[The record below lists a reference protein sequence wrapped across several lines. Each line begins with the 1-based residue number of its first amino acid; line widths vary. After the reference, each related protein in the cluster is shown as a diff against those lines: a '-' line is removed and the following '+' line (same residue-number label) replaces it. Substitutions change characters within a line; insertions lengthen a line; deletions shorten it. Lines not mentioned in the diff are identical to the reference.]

1 LFSLTAATRAGEV
14 ALIQSGVTMQ
24 QAFVGI
30 DVGTSSARAG
40 IFDENGSLLA
50 TARHPIT
57 VWHEAGSVVEQSSP
71 EIWAAC
77 ATSVRAA
84 MAEAAIPASAVR
96 GIGFD
101 ATCSLVVLD
110 PAGRPLTVSSS
121 GDIRRNVIVWMD
133 HRAIAEARGVNETQD
148 DVLRY
153 VGGSISPEMEIP
165 KLLWLKRHL
174 PSTYRSA
181 GHFFDLADY
190 LSFRATGS
198 LARSMCT
205 LACKWNYLAHEQ
217 RWSGEYF
224 ERVGLGDLAADKYA
238 KIGSEIVAPGTPLRT
253 GLTTSA
259 ARDLGLLEGTP
270 VGASLIDA
278 HAGGVG
284 TIGGPGK
291 SGEAVDVCRRLAYIM
306 GTSACIMATTSAPRF
321 VPGVWGPYYS
331 GMVPGFWLNEG
342 GQSAAG
348 AAIDHLIKSHPA
360 HGEAVAVARAAGMEI
375 PEFLERRIVS
385 RVTNLGEAALF
396 ARDIHVL
403 PEFLGN
409 RSPFADPDARAV
421 VAGMDLDADIGS
433 MERLFVSG
441 LCGLAYGL
449 ADVVDAF
456 RSHGVDSDMMV
467 ISGGAGRSPLV
478 RQIMADTTG
487 LTIAVPETQEPV
499 LLGAAMLG
507 AVAGKSRASIGEA
520 MAAMSAIGRLSEAS
534 ASAMAD
540 FHRTKRRV
548 HGLMRKLDSESRDAM
563 RGIAAGAELD
573 AKSF

>member
-1 LFSLTAATRAGEV
+1 MR
-14 ALIQSGVTMQ
+14 
-24 QAFVGI
+24 QAFIGI

-40 IFDENGSLLA
+40 IFDEKGSLLA

-57 VWHEAGSVVEQSSP
+57 VWHEAGGVVEQSSS

-77 ATSVRAA
+77 VASVRTA
-84 MAEAAIPASAVR
+84 MVEAAISPSAVK
-96 GIGFD
+96 GLGFD

-110 PAGRPLTVSSS
+110 AGGGPLTVSAS
-121 GDIRRNVIVWMD
+121 GDQRRNVIVWMD
-133 HRAIAEARGVNETQD
+133 HRAIAEARQVNDTQD

-198 LARSMCT
+198 VTRSICT
-205 LACKWNYLAHEQ
+205 LACKWNFLAHEG
-217 RWSGEYF
+217 RWSGSYF
-224 ERVGLGDLAADKYA
+224 ERIGLGDLVSDSYA
-238 KIGSEIVAPGTPLRT
+238 KIGREIVAAGTPLGI
-253 GLTTSA
+253 GLTESA
-259 ARDLGLLEGTP
+259 ARDFGLLESTP

-284 TIGGPGK
+284 TIGGREK
-291 SGEAVDVCRRLAYIM
+291 SGQPVDVCRRLAYIM
-306 GTSACIMATTSAPRF
+306 GTSACIMATTTEPRF

-331 GMVPGFWLNEG
+331 GMVPDFWLNEG

-348 AAIDHLIKSHPA
+348 AAIDHLIRSHPA
-360 HGEAVAVARAAGMEI
+360 YNEAVKTARAGGMEI
-375 PEFLERRIVS
+375 LEFLEQRIVS
-385 RVTNLGEAALF
+385 RSGSLGEAALF

-409 RSPFADPDARAV
+409 RSPFADPDSRSV
-421 VAGMDLDADIGS
+421 VAGMDLDVDIGS
-433 MERLFVSG
+433 MERLFVAG

-449 ADVVDAF
+449 ADVVEAF
-456 RSHGVDSDMMV
+456 RSHGVDSDLML
-467 ISGGAGRSPLV
+467 ISGGAGRSSLV

-487 LTIAVPETQEPV
+487 LTVAVPETQEPV

-507 AVAGKSRASIGEA
+507 AVAGGCYESIGEA
-520 MAAMSAIGRLSEAS
+520 MASMSAIGCLSEPTAPG
-534 ASAMAD
+534 MAD
-540 FHRTKRRV
+540 FHRAKRRV
-548 HGLMRKLDSESRDAM
+548 HGLMRKLDRESRDAM
-563 RGIAAGAELD
+563 HGIEQIANVD
-573 AKSF
+573 MKS

>member
-1 LFSLTAATRAGEV
+1 MR
-14 ALIQSGVTMQ
+14 
-24 QAFVGI
+24 QAFIGV
-30 DVGTSSARAG
+30 DVGTTSARAG
-40 IFDENGSLLA
+40 VFDENGKLLS

-57 VWHEAGSVVEQSSP
+57 VWHEAGNVVEQSSSD
-71 EIWAAC
+71 IWTAC
-77 ATSVRAA
+77 VASVQAA
-84 MAEAAIPASAVR
+84 MKQAALPPSAVK
-96 GIGFD
+96 GMGFD

-110 PAGRPLTVSSS
+110 ADANPLTVSTS
-121 GDIRRNVIVWMD
+121 GDARRNIIVWMD
-133 HRAIAEARGVNETQD
+133 HRAIAEARRVNDTHD

-198 LARSMCT
+198 LARSICT
-205 LACKWNYLAHEQ
+205 LACKWNFLAHER
-217 RWSGEYF
+217 RWSERYF
-224 ERVGLGDLAADKYA
+224 ERIVLGDLASNSYA
-238 KIGSEIVAPGTPLRT
+238 KIGNEIVAPGTPLGA
-253 GLTTSA
+253 GLSKSA
-259 ARDLGLLEGTP
+259 AQDFGLLEGTP
-270 VGASLIDA
+270 VAASLIDA

-284 TIGGPGK
+284 TIGGHGK
-291 SGEAVDVCRRLAYIM
+291 SNEPVDVCRRLAYIM
-306 GTSACIMATTSAPRF
+306 GTSACIMATTPKPCF

-348 AAIDHLIKSHPA
+348 AAIDHLIRSHPA
-360 HGEAVAVARAAGMEI
+360 YNEAAAAAHAVGMEI
-375 PEFLERRIVS
+375 LEFLERRIVS
-385 RVTNLGEAALF
+385 RVQSPGEAALF

-409 RSPFADPDARAV
+409 RSPFSDPDSRAI

-433 MERLFVSG
+433 MERLFVAG

-456 RSHGVDSDMMV
+456 RSHGVDSDLMV
-467 ISGGAGRSPLV
+467 ISGGAGRSSLV

-487 LTIAVPETQEPV
+487 LTIAVPQTQAPV
-499 LLGAAMLG
+499 LLGASMLG
-507 AVAGKSRASIGEA
+507 AVAGNAYRSIGEA
-520 MAAMSAIGRLSEAS
+520 MASMSAIGCLSEKTAPG
-534 ASAMAD
+534 MAD
-540 FHRTKRRV
+540 FHRTKREV
-548 HGLMRKLDSESRDAM
+548 HGLMRKLDRESRDAM
-563 RGIAAGAELD
+563 HRVGLTAGVD
-573 AKSF
+573 AKY

>member
-1 LFSLTAATRAGEV
+1 MRH
-14 ALIQSGVTMQ
+14 
-24 QAFVGI
+24 AFVGI

-57 VWHEAGSVVEQSSP
+57 VWHETGSVVEQSSS

-77 ATSVRAA
+77 AASVRAA
-84 MAEAAIPASAVR
+84 MAEAALPASAIK

-101 ATCSLVVLD
+101 ATCSLVVVD
-110 PAGRPLTVSSS
+110 AAGNPLTVSPS
-121 GDIRRNVIVWMD
+121 GEERRNVIVWMD
-133 HRAIAEARGVNETQD
+133 HRAVAEARRVNETQD

-165 KLLWLKRHL
+165 KLLWLKQHL
-174 PSTYRSA
+174 PSTYRLA

-198 LARSMCT
+198 AVRSMCT
-205 LACKWNYLAHEQ
+205 LACKWNYLAHEE
-217 RWSGEYF
+217 RWSYRYF
-224 ERVGLGDLAADKYA
+224 ERIGLGDLASDIYA
-238 KIGSEIVAPGTPLRT
+238 RIGNEIVAPGTPLRA
-253 GLTTSA
+253 GLTKSA
-259 ARDLGLLEGTP
+259 ADDFGLLEGTP

-284 TIGGPGK
+284 TIGGRGK

-306 GTSACIMATTSAPRF
+306 GTSACIMATTREPCF
-321 VPGVWGPYYS
+321 VPGVWGPYHS

-348 AAIDHLIKSHPA
+348 AAIDHLVRSHPA
-360 HGEAVAVARAAGMEI
+360 YDETVAAAHAAGVEVL
-375 PEFLERRIVS
+375 EFLERRIVS
-385 RVTNLGEAALF
+385 RVVGPGEAALF

-421 VAGMDLDADIGS
+421 VSGMDLDVDIGS
-433 MERLFVSG
+433 MERLFVAG

-449 ADVVDAF
+449 ADVVEAF
-456 RSHGVDSDMMV
+456 RSHGVESDMMV

-487 LTIAVPETQEPV
+487 LTVVVPETQEPV

-507 AVAGKSRASIGEA
+507 AVAANSRGSIGEA
-520 MAAMSAIGRLSEAS
+520 MASMSAIGRLSEPTAPGLR
-534 ASAMAD
+534 A
-540 FHRTKRRV
+540 FHQTKRKV

-563 RGIAAGAELD
+563 RAFASVAGLEATN
-573 AKSF
+573 

>member
-1 LFSLTAATRAGEV
+1 
-14 ALIQSGVTMQ
+14 MQ

-77 ATSVRAA
+77 AASVRTA
-84 MAEAAIPASAVR
+84 MAEAALPASAVK

-110 PAGRPLTVSSS
+110 AAGNPLTVSSS
-121 GDIRRNVIVWMD
+121 GDERRNVIVWMD
-133 HRAIAEARGVNETQD
+133 HRAIAEARRVNETQD

-217 RWSGEYF
+217 RWSGDYF
-224 ERVGLGDLAADKYA
+224 EHVGLGDLAADEYA
-238 KIGSEIVAPGTPLRT
+238 KIGSEIVAPGTPLGT
-253 GLTTSA
+253 GLTKSV

-284 TIGGPGK
+284 TIGGHAR
-291 SGEAVDVCRRLAYIM
+291 SEEAVDVCHRLAYIM
-306 GTSACIMATTSAPRF
+306 GTSACIMATTSAPCF
-321 VPGVWGPYYS
+321 VPGVWGPY
-331 GMVPGFWLNEG
+331 
-342 GQSAAG
+342 
-348 AAIDHLIKSHPA
+348 
-360 HGEAVAVARAAGMEI
+360 
-375 PEFLERRIVS
+375 
-385 RVTNLGEAALF
+385 
-396 ARDIHVL
+396 
-403 PEFLGN
+403 
-409 RSPFADPDARAV
+409 
-421 VAGMDLDADIGS
+421 
-433 MERLFVSG
+433 
-441 LCGLAYGL
+441 
-449 ADVVDAF
+449 
-456 RSHGVDSDMMV
+456 
-467 ISGGAGRSPLV
+467 
-478 RQIMADTTG
+478 
-487 LTIAVPETQEPV
+487 
-499 LLGAAMLG
+499 
-507 AVAGKSRASIGEA
+507 
-520 MAAMSAIGRLSEAS
+520 
-534 ASAMAD
+534 
-540 FHRTKRRV
+540 
-548 HGLMRKLDSESRDAM
+548 
-563 RGIAAGAELD
+563 
-573 AKSF
+573 

>member
-1 LFSLTAATRAGEV
+1 MR
-14 ALIQSGVTMQ
+14 
-24 QAFVGI
+24 QAFIGV

-40 IFDENGSLLA
+40 VFDENGALLS

-57 VWHEAGSVVEQSSP
+57 VWHEAGNVVEQSSS

-77 ATSVRAA
+77 AYSVRAA
-84 MAEAAIPASAVR
+84 MAEAALPPSAIK

-110 PAGRPLTVSSS
+110 AAANPLTVSTS
-121 GDIRRNVIVWMD
+121 GDERRNVIVWMD
-133 HRAIAEARGVNETQD
+133 HRAIAETRLVNDTHD

-174 PSTYRSA
+174 PSTYNSA

-198 LARSMCT
+198 TARSICT
-205 LACKWNYLAHEQ
+205 LACKWNFLAHEQ
-217 RWSGEYF
+217 RWSNSYF
-224 ERVGLGDLAADKYA
+224 ERIGLGDLASNSYA
-238 KIGSEIVAPGTPLRT
+238 KIGNEIVAPGTPLGA
-253 GLTTSA
+253 GLTKSA
-259 ARDLGLLEGTP
+259 ADDFGLLEGTP

-284 TIGGPGK
+284 TIGGREK
-291 SGEAVDVCRRLAYIM
+291 SGAPVDVCRRLAYIM
-306 GTSACIMATTSAPRF
+306 GTSACIMATTSEPCF
-321 VPGVWGPYYS
+321 VPGVWGPYFS

-348 AAIDHLIKSHPA
+348 AAIDHLVRSHPA
-360 HGEAVAVARAAGMEI
+360 YDEAVATARAGGMEI
-375 PEFLERRIVS
+375 LEFLERRIVS
-385 RVTNLGEAALF
+385 RSGGPGQAALL

-409 RSPFADPDARAV
+409 RSPFADPDSRAV
-421 VAGMDLDADIGS
+421 VAGLDLDVDVGS
-433 MERLFVSG
+433 MERLFVAG

-449 ADVVDAF
+449 ADVVEAF
-456 RSHGVDSDMMV
+456 ASHGVDSDLMV
-467 ISGGAGRSPLV
+467 IGGGAGRSSLV

-487 LTIAVPETQEPV
+487 LSVAVPETQEPV

-507 AVAGKSRASIGEA
+507 AVAGHAYGSIGEA
-520 MAAMSAIGRLSEAS
+520 MASMSAIGWLSGPTAPGV
-534 ASAMAD
+534 AD
-540 FHRTKRRV
+540 FHRTKRKV
-548 HGLMRKLDSESRDAM
+548 HGMMRRLDRESRDAM
-563 RGIAAGAELD
+563 QGIESIAGANT
-573 AKSF
+573 KN

>member
-1 LFSLTAATRAGEV
+1 MR
-14 ALIQSGVTMQ
+14 
-24 QAFVGI
+24 QAFIGV

-40 IFDENGSLLA
+40 VFDEKGSLLA
-50 TARHPIT
+50 TARRPIT
-57 VWHEAGSVVEQSSP
+57 VWHEAGNVVEQSSS

-77 ATSVRAA
+77 AASVRAA
-84 MAEAAIPASAVR
+84 IAEAALPPSAVK

-110 PAGRPLTVSSS
+110 AAANPLTVSSS
-121 GDIRRNVIVWMD
+121 GDGQRNVIVWMD
-133 HRAIAEARGVNETQD
+133 HRAIAEARLVNDTHDE
-148 DVLRY
+148 VLQY

-198 LARSMCT
+198 TARSICT
-205 LACKWNYLAHEQ
+205 LACKWNFLAHER
-217 RWSGEYF
+217 RWSDSYF
-224 ERVGLGDLAADKYA
+224 ERIGLGDLASDNYS
-238 KIGSEIVAPGTPLRT
+238 KIGNEIVAPGTPLGI
-253 GLTTSA
+253 GLTKSA
-259 ARDLGLLEGTP
+259 AYDFGLLEGTP
-270 VGASLIDA
+270 VGAPLIDA

-284 TIGGPGK
+284 TIGGREKPDQ
-291 SGEAVDVCRRLAYIM
+291 SVDVCRRLAYIM
-306 GTSACIMATTSAPRF
+306 GTSACIMATTSEPRF

-360 HGEAVAVARAAGMEI
+360 YGEAVAAAHAGGLEVL
-375 PEFLERRIVS
+375 EFLERRIVS
-385 RVTNLGEAALF
+385 RVQNPGEAALF

-409 RSPFADPDARAV
+409 RSPFADPDSRAI
-421 VAGMDLDADIGS
+421 VAGMDLDVDIGS
-433 MERLFVSG
+433 MERLFVAG

-449 ADVVDAF
+449 ADVVEAF
-456 RSHGVDSDMMV
+456 RSHGLDSDLMV
-467 ISGGAGRSPLV
+467 ISGGAGRSSLV

-487 LTIAVPETQEPV
+487 LTVAVPQTQEPV

-507 AVAGKSRASIGEA
+507 AVAGTRYGSIGEA
-520 MAAMSAIGRLSEAS
+520 MASMSAIGCLSERTAPGL
-534 ASAMAD
+534 AD
-540 FHRTKRRV
+540 FHRTKREV
-548 HGLMRKLDSESRDAM
+548 HAMMRKLDRESRDAM
-563 RGIAAGAELD
+563 HRIGLIAGVDL
-573 AKSF
+573 KN

>member
-1 LFSLTAATRAGEV
+1 MR
-14 ALIQSGVTMQ
+14 
-24 QAFVGI
+24 QAFIGV

-40 IFDENGSLLA
+40 VFDEKGTLLA

-57 VWHEAGSVVEQSSP
+57 VWHEAGSVVEQSSS

-77 ATSVRAA
+77 AASVCAA
-84 MAEAAIPASAVR
+84 MAEAALPPSAVK

-110 PAGRPLTVSSS
+110 AAAHPLTVSTS
-121 GDIRRNVIVWMD
+121 GDERRNIIVWMD
-133 HRAIAEARGVNETQD
+133 HRAIAEARLVNDTHD

-198 LARSMCT
+198 TARSICT
-205 LACKWNYLAHEQ
+205 LACKWNFLAHER
-217 RWSGEYF
+217 RWSERYF
-224 ERVGLGDLAADKYA
+224 ERIGLGDLASDSYA
-238 KIGSEIVAPGTPLRT
+238 KIGNEVVAPGTPLGI
-253 GLTTSA
+253 GLNKSA
-259 ARDLGLLEGTP
+259 AHDLGLLEGTP

-284 TIGGPGK
+284 TIGGREK
-291 SGEAVDVCRRLAYIM
+291 SGDSVDICRRLAYIM
-306 GTSACIMATTSAPRF
+306 GTSACIMATTSEPRF

-348 AAIDHLIKSHPA
+348 AAIDHLIKSHPVYNEAAAAA
-360 HGEAVAVARAAGMEI
+360 HAGGMEVL
-375 PEFLERRIVS
+375 EFLERRIVS
-385 RVTNLGEAALF
+385 RVQNPGEAALF

-409 RSPFADPDARAV
+409 RSPFADPDSRAI

-433 MERLFVSG
+433 MERLFVAG

-449 ADVVDAF
+449 ADVVEAF
-456 RSHGVDSDMMV
+456 RSHGVDSDLMV
-467 ISGGAGRSPLV
+467 ISGGAGRSSLV
-478 RQIMADTTG
+478 RQIMADTTA
-487 LTIAVPETQEPV
+487 LTVAVPQTQEPV

-507 AVAGKSRASIGEA
+507 AVAGNVYGSIGEA
-520 MAAMSAIGRLSEAS
+520 MGSMSAIGCLSEKTAPG
-534 ASAMAD
+534 MAD
-540 FHRTKRRV
+540 FHRIKREV
-548 HGLMRKLDSESRDAM
+548 HGLMRKLDRESRDAM
-563 RGIAAGAELD
+563 HRIGLTAGVD
-573 AKSF
+573 AKN

>member
-1 LFSLTAATRAGEV
+1 MR
-14 ALIQSGVTMQ
+14 

-40 IFDENGSLLA
+40 IFDENGGLLA

-57 VWHEAGSVVEQSSP
+57 VWHETGSVVEQSSS

-77 ATSVRAA
+77 AASVRAA
-84 MAEAAIPASAVR
+84 MAEAALPASAIK

-101 ATCSLVVLD
+101 ATCSLVVVD
-110 PAGRPLTVSSS
+110 AAGNPLTVSPS
-121 GDIRRNVIVWMD
+121 GEERRNVIVWMD
-133 HRAIAEARGVNETQD
+133 HRAVAEARRVNETQD

-165 KLLWLKRHL
+165 KLLWLKHHL

-198 LARSMCT
+198 AVRSMCT

-217 RWSGEYF
+217 RWSYRYF
-224 ERVGLGDLAADKYA
+224 ERIGLGDLASDIYA
-238 KIGSEIVAPGTPLRT
+238 RIGNEIVAPGTPLRA
-253 GLTTSA
+253 GLTKSA
-259 ARDLGLLEGTP
+259 ADDFGLLEGTP

-284 TIGGPGK
+284 TIGGRGK
-291 SGEAVDVCRRLAYIM
+291 SNEPVDVCRRLAYIM
-306 GTSACIMATTSAPRF
+306 GTSACIMATTREPCF
-321 VPGVWGPYYS
+321 VPGVWGPYHS

-348 AAIDHLIKSHPA
+348 AAIDHLVRSHPA
-360 HGEAVAVARAAGMEI
+360 YDEAVAAARAAGMEVL
-375 PEFLERRIVS
+375 EFLERRIVS
-385 RVTNLGEAALF
+385 RVASPGEAALF

-421 VAGMDLDADIGS
+421 VAGMDLDVDIGS
-433 MERLFVSG
+433 MERLFVAG

-449 ADVVDAF
+449 ADVVEAF
-456 RSHGVDSDMMV
+456 RSHGVESDMMV
-467 ISGGAGRSPLV
+467 ISGGAGRSLLV

-487 LTIAVPETQEPV
+487 LTVVVPETQEPV

-507 AVAGKSRASIGEA
+507 AVAANSRASIGEA
-520 MAAMSAIGRLSEAS
+520 MASMSAIGRLSEPTPPGLRA
-534 ASAMAD
+534 
-540 FHRTKRRV
+540 FHQTKRKV
-548 HGLMRKLDSESRDAM
+548 HGLMRNLDSESRAAM
-563 RGIAAGAELD
+563 RAIASIGGFE
-573 AKSF
+573 AKH

>member
-1 LFSLTAATRAGEV
+1 MR
-14 ALIQSGVTMQ
+14 
-24 QAFVGI
+24 QAFIGV

-40 IFDENGSLLA
+40 VFDEKGTLLA

-57 VWHEAGSVVEQSSP
+57 VWHEAGNIVEQSSA

-77 ATSVRAA
+77 AASVRAA
-84 MAEAAIPASAVR
+84 VADAALPPSAIR
-96 GIGFD
+96 GLGFD

-110 PAGRPLTVSSS
+110 AAANPLTVSTS
-121 GDIRRNVIVWMD
+121 GDARRNVIVWMD
-133 HRAIAEARGVNETQD
+133 HRAIAEARLVNDTHD

-165 KLLWLKRHL
+165 KLLWLKRYL
-174 PSTYRSA
+174 PSTYHAA

-198 LARSMCT
+198 TLRSICT
-205 LACKWNYLAHEQ
+205 LACKWNYLAHER
-217 RWSGEYF
+217 RWSNSYF
-224 ERVGLGDLAADKYA
+224 ERIGLGDLASDSRA
-238 KIGSEIVAPGTPLRT
+238 KIGNEIVAPGTPLGV
-253 GLTTSA
+253 GLTGSA

-284 TIGGPGK
+284 TIGGREA
-291 SGEAVDVCRRLAYIM
+291 SGAAVDVCRRLAYIM
-306 GTSACIMATTSAPRF
+306 GTSACIMATTSVPRF

-348 AAIDHLIKSHPA
+348 AAIDHLVRSHPA
-360 HGEAVAVARAAGMEI
+360 YDEAVATARAGGMEVL
-375 PEFLERRIVS
+375 EFLERRIAS
-385 RVTNLGEAALF
+385 RAQKVGEAALV
-396 ARDIHVL
+396 ARDVHVL

-409 RSPFADPDARAV
+409 RSPFADPDSRAV
-421 VAGMDLDADIGS
+421 VAGLDLDVDIGS
-433 MERLFVSG
+433 MERLFVAG

-456 RSHGVDSDMMV
+456 SAHGVDSDLMV
-467 ISGGAGRSPLV
+467 IGGGAGRSPLV

-487 LTIAVPETQEPV
+487 LTVAVPETHEPV

-507 AVAGKSRASIGEA
+507 AVAGSAYGSIGEA
-520 MAAMSAIGRLSEAS
+520 MTSMSAIGCLSEPTS
-534 ASAMAD
+534 PGMAD

-548 HGLMRKLDSESRDAM
+548 HGLMRKLDRESRDAM
-563 RGIAAGAELD
+563 DAIGRIAGPR
-573 AKSF
+573 